1 MQGIQLRDDSAEVLV
16 KNILVPTDGSGQAFK
31 ALLQAIEIAQAWGAR
46 LTLMMCVKIDD
57 DIAAFEQVSLS
68 GYIPSELNAA
78 AYEFLNELRQVVPS
92 DIEVKTRVEVGEPAE
107 EIVNAAADY
116 DVVVMGSRGFGGM
129 DDSQGSVAK
138 YVADNC
144 PKPVIFAKGMPSDW
158 DDDNNFVG
166 GANAWKD

>member
-1 MQGIQLRDDSAEVLV
+1 M
-16 KNILVPTDGSGQAFK
+16 
-31 ALLQAIEIAQAWGAR
+31 
-46 LTLMMCVKIDD
+46 
-57 DIAAFEQVSLS
+57 S
-68 GYIPSELNAA
+68 GYIPSEL
-78 AYEFLNELRQVVPS
+78 
-92 DIEVKTRVEVGEPAE
+92 
-107 EIVNAAADY
+107 NAAADY

-144 PKPVIFAKGMPSDW
+144 SKPVIFAKGMPYDW